1 MPQNLHAKLFISK
14 KGDNLYW
21 FLGSANATQ
30 PAFERNIEFI
40 VELKGKDR
48 KQYPATILRMLTS
61 TQDKITLFEPYRRS
75 DRDSQDLS
83 KDKTRENDLRKI
95 VYDLTTLPI
104 KGSAEP
110 VEGGAAY
117 NLIISIDATK
127 LHMKKGYTVR
137 LRPLPEENKKAVQVM
152 PGNLNVI
159 KEFTGYTETRLSPFV
174 VWEVSDSEGLQES
187 FLAAMEITLPD
198 TRLGKIFK
206 SIIDSQDKFIKYLT
220 FILTGTDAEV
230 IGNNG
235 NNRTKNGEPGAYAG
249 WLQGA
254 PVFEKLMLA
263 ASRYPE
269 RIESVNQ
276 LIKRLKSETQ
286 QGEDILP
293 KDLKELLIVFDV
305 YLQRAKV

>member
-1 MPQNLHAKLFISK
+1 MPERFFNDLSKTAFTLPISSSPEFHQGIPDPDTGALYANPLEEKTWDELLVISPFVQDNIINHFIRNSKKPIKLLSRKDELDTLNSDTINKVGEKNCYQFSEFIRGAEFLEELGEESSIEPMPQNLHAKLFISK
-14 KGDNLYW
+14 KGDNLHW

-48 KQYPATILRMLTS
+48 KQYPATILRMLTN

-95 VYDLTTLPI
+95 VYDLTKLPI

-137 LRPLPEENKKAVQVM
+137 LRPLPEEKKKAVQVM

-159 KEFTGYTETRLSPFV
+159 KEFTGYTEH
-174 VWEVSDSEGLQES
+174 G
-187 FLAAMEITLPD
+187 
-198 TRLGKIFK
+198 
-206 SIIDSQDKFIKYLT
+206 
-220 FILTGTDAEV
+220 
-230 IGNNG
+230 
-235 NNRTKNGEPGAYAG
+235 
-249 WLQGA
+249 
-254 PVFEKLMLA
+254 
-263 ASRYPE
+263 
-269 RIESVNQ
+269 
-276 LIKRLKSETQ
+276 
-286 QGEDILP
+286 
-293 KDLKELLIVFDV
+293 
-305 YLQRAKV
+305 